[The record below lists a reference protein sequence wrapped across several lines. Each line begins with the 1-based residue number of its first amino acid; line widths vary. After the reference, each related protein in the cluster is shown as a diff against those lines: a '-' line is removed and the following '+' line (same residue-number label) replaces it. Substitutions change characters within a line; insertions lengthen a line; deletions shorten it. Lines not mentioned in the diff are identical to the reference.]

1 MVLTC
6 RNIRKAT
13 IAYQQW
19 NINGKCAL
27 ARCDLGARLPRGLEA
42 IDVIKEFFRR
52 LNGGIILI
60 FVGVTLLWNTPVVY
74 PLKIFVVFMHEISHG
89 IAAMA
94 TGGQIVEI
102 VVVSQEGGHAITRG
116 GSPFW
121 TLTAGYLGSLIW
133 GGLILLLAV
142 RARLDKTLSVIIG
155 IGMIAVS
162 ALYVRNLFGLVFGV
176 GFGAALLISGKFLNR
191 VVNRWILQVIGVTS
205 CLYAILD
212 IKSDILDRAHLRSD
226 ARMLAEMTNIPTLFW
241 GVLWILLAIAGTVFF
256 LYLAGGGEEDRTKAR
271 DKTASGIG

>member
-1 MVLTC
+1 MLKYT
-6 RNIRKAT
+6 KAT
-13 IAYQQW
+13 IAYHQW
-19 NINGKCAL
+19 IINGKCVQSRSDSDSRFSEEL
-27 ARCDLGARLPRGLEA
+27 EEINVIDL
-42 IDVIKEFFRR
+42 IKEFFRR
-52 LNGGIILI
+52 LNIGIILI
-60 FVGVTLLWNTPVVY
+60 FVAVTLLWNTPVVY

-121 TLTAGYLGSLIW
+121 TLTAGYLGSLVW
-133 GGLILLLAV
+133 GGLILLLAA
-142 RARLDKTLSVIIG
+142 RARLDKTLSVILG
-155 IGMIAVS
+155 LGMIAVS
-162 ALYVRNLFGLVFGV
+162 ILYLRNPFGLGFGIA
-176 GFGAALLISGKFLNR
+176 FGAALLISGKFLNR
-191 VVNRWILQVIGVTS
+191 SVNRWILQVIGVTS

-241 GVLWILLAIAGTVFF
+241 GVLWILLAIAGTIFF
-256 LYLAGGGEEDRTKAR
+256 LYVAGGGERQRTTAGDRISPG
-271 DKTASGIG
+271 DG